1 MAGREVRRAAFLKDG
16 DTVQGAVLGHNTAVL
31 ENDLIAQSFLPAI
44 SSRPKTTERYITQLR
59 FLAKVTKAEFFANKK
74 KL

>member
-1 MAGREVRRAAFLKDG
+1 MADKIAERYFPGSVRMDC
-16 DTVQGAVLGHNTAVL
+16 TAVL

-44 SSRPKTTERYITQLR
+44 SSRPKTTERYNTQWR
-59 FLAKVTKAEFFANKK
+59 FLAEITKAEFFANKK